1 MVTTGKLNIQLE
13 IYRLSDHA
21 LVKSMTVKAL
31 IPPSLSKN
39 DQDMAAETG
48 SQVAHQI
55 RQALTSVSLSNIPP
69 APQNEIPRP
78 PSPHLYRHPQPR
90 DEPFGCSELQFSSDQ
105 PELIS
110 P

>member
-1 MVTTGKLNIQLE
+1 MVTTGKLNIELE

-69 APQNEIPRP
+69 APQKRKSHAHHRRTYIVIR
-78 PSPHLYRHPQPR
+78 SRA
-90 DEPFGCSELQFSSDQ
+90 DEPFGCSERTVFLRPNRS
-105 PELIS
+105 
-110 P
+110 